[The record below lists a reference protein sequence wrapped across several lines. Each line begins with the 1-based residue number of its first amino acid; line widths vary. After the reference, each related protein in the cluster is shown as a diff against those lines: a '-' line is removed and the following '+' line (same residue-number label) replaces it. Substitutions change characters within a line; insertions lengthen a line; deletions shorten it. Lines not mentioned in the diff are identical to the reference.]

1 MKRYE
6 GETWHVRDL
15 RNSSE
20 LGNICS
26 CPRNLEECRQL
37 IDDTNKRVMQRGYNP
52 EQYLICCCKWYSCYD
67 DENCF
72 LESGKSTKVIEK
84 YPKEL

>member
-6 GETWHVRDL
+6 GETWKVKNLKNTYEFDVYPYH
-15 RNSSE
+15 E
-20 LGNICS
+20 
-26 CPRNLEECRQL
+26 NLEGCRQL
-37 IDDTNKRVMQRGYNP
+37 IDDTNRRVIQRGYDP

-72 LESGKSTKVIEK
+72 LESGESIKVVEK

>member
-6 GETWHVRDL
+6 NETWEVKSL
-15 RNSSE
+15 KNTYE
-20 LGNICS
+20 LGIHS
-26 CPRNLEECRQL
+26 YQENLEGCRQL
-37 IDDTNKRVMQRGYNP
+37 IDDTNRRVMQRGYDP

-67 DENCF
+67 DEGYF
-72 LESGKSTKVIEK
+72 IESGESIKVVEK